1 MRMYKLLN
9 STFLFATLVA
19 PFYIFA
25 TDEQFVVDTKSTP
38 PSEIAYDLPD
48 ISGYTPAAVKKKMA
62 YSRTQKKGRVTNP
75 NLLGQVEVRMLYA
88 GENFWNIAKKQKN
101 IPKSLTVKSGT
112 VELEALHRAYPKYLI
127 KEKNQTYLAKL
138 PIVVGIGATL
148 IVENATLK
156 LSEERGSFISN
167 GGTLYIANSKL
178 VGWREATNTPAF
190 YTNNKKAFRPFLV
203 GWGGSDTYISE
214 SVVSSL
220 GYFEPKSFGLTLS
233 RYKVKEAEAMFQ
245 RNDFD
250 FSKSPKGWF
259 IHSIFEDIYY
269 GFYCYEAE
277 HIIITHNVYRNNIV
291 YGIDPHDITNHLIIA
306 NNDVYGTKVKHG
318 IIISREVSD
327 SYIFNNK
334 SYRNNKSCIMLD
346 RSSQRN
352 IVVNNKTFENG
363 SDGITLYESDY
374 NIIANNQSY
383 KNKAHGIRVRNSQ
396 HVRLIDN
403 YILAN
408 KKFGVF
414 IDTASLKKYLHRDL
428 KLDPFVQKSSGYIG
442 GGVIANN
449 NSGSVYSKSSEFVS
463 LYNLKLEDNGS
474 NRLRLGFGGDIE
486 TFHNQI
492 VKAMLVENKVV
503 SLSKINEE
511 AR

>member
-1 MRMYKLLN
+1 MRIYKWLDL
-9 STFLFATLVA
+9 TFLFTMLVA
-19 PFYIFA
+19 TFNISA
-25 TDEQFVVDTKSTP
+25 ADEQFVVNTNSTP
-38 PSEIAYDLPD
+38 KSDIAYDLPD
-48 ISGYTPAAVKKKMA
+48 ISGYTPAEVKKKMA
-62 YSRTQKKGRVTNP
+62 YSRTLKKGRVTNP

-88 GENFWNIAKKQKN
+88 GESFWNIAKKQKN

-112 VELEALHRAYPKYLI
+112 VELDALHRAYPKFLV

-148 IVENATLK
+148 IIENATLK
-156 LSEERGSFISN
+156 LSEDRGSFVSN
-167 GGTLYIANSKL
+167 GGTLYISNAKL
-178 VGWREATNTPAF
+178 VGWRESTNTPAF
-190 YTNNKKAFRPFLV
+190 YTQNEKSFRPFVV
-203 GWGGSDTYISE
+203 GWGGSNTYISE

-220 GYFEPKSFGLTLS
+220 GYFAPKSFGLTLS
-233 RYKVKEAEAMFQ
+233 RYKVKEAESMFQ
-245 RNDFD
+245 RKDFD

-259 IHSIFEDIYY
+259 IHSVFEDIYY

-277 HIIITHNVYRNNIV
+277 DIVIAHNVYRNNII
-291 YGIDPHDITNHLIIA
+291 YGIDPHDITSHLIIA
-306 NNDVYGTKVKHG
+306 NNEVYGTKVKHG
-318 IIISREVSD
+318 IIISRDVSD

-334 SYRNNKSCIMLD
+334 SYKNNKSGIMLD

-352 IVVNNKTFENG
+352 IIVSNKTFENG
-363 SDGITLYESDY
+363 SDGITLYESGY

-396 HVRLIDN
+396 YFRLIDN
-403 YILAN
+403 YILSN
-408 KKFGVF
+408 KKFGVY
-414 IDTASLKKYLHRDL
+414 IDTASLKTHLHRDL
-428 KLDPFVQKSSGYIG
+428 KLDPFETKSSGYIS

-449 NSGSVYSKSSEFVS
+449 KSGSVYSKSSEFVS
-463 LYNLKLEDNGS
+463 FYNLTLEDNGS

-486 TFHNQI
+486 RFHNQI